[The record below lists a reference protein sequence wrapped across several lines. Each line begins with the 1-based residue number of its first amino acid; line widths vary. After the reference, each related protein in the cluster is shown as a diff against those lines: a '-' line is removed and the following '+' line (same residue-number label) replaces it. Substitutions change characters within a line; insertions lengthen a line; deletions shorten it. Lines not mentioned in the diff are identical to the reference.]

1 LKTIAIF
8 TGSRAE
14 FGLQL
19 PLLEKLKN
27 DKNFIVYL
35 LVGASHLNKDFGKTI
50 SEIEESGFSSN
61 YLIDFNH
68 GTDTLSSNP
77 KTISIGI
84 DLISN
89 ELKKINPDYFIV
101 YGDRYETFASVI
113 ASTQMG
119 IPTIH
124 VEGGDI
130 TEGGTFDDSVRHAI
144 TKLSHIHLATNEHSK
159 KRIIQMGEEAKR
171 VFNVGLPAIDFI
183 KNQDFTEPAEII
195 ERYNLKKIENII
207 IFTQHPIPINVKDI
221 ESDFSEIEDAFKEIN
236 NDNLK
241 IICTY
246 PNSDIGGKEIIKIL
260 KEWNLKFKN
269 LEVYKSLGR
278 RDLHGLLNLNN
289 TKYRK
294 KVVFIGNSSSAIK
307 EAPALNCPSLILG
320 NRQKGRLHAESVY
333 FTNISSKNIVDSV
346 NNIFEGFDSNL
357 YENTN
362 NFYGE
367 GLMAEKT
374 LEILN
379 ALPNRQE
386 LLLKKFNEI
395 KNFNI

>member
-1 LKTIAIF
+1 MKTIAIF

-159 KRIIQMGEEAKR
+159 KELYKWEKR
-171 VFNVGLPAIDFI
+171 QNEF
-183 KNQDFTEPAEII
+183 
-195 ERYNLKKIENII
+195 
-207 IFTQHPIPINVKDI
+207 
-221 ESDFSEIEDAFKEIN
+221 
-236 NDNLK
+236 
-241 IICTY
+241 
-246 PNSDIGGKEIIKIL
+246 
-260 KEWNLKFKN
+260 
-269 LEVYKSLGR
+269 
-278 RDLHGLLNLNN
+278 
-289 TKYRK
+289 
-294 KVVFIGNSSSAIK
+294 
-307 EAPALNCPSLILG
+307 
-320 NRQKGRLHAESVY
+320 
-333 FTNISSKNIVDSV
+333 
-346 NNIFEGFDSNL
+346 
-357 YENTN
+357 
-362 NFYGE
+362 
-367 GLMAEKT
+367 LM
-374 LEILN
+374 
-379 ALPNRQE
+379 
-386 LLLKKFNEI
+386 
-395 KNFNI
+395 

>member
-1 LKTIAIF
+1 
-8 TGSRAE
+8 
-14 FGLQL
+14 
-19 PLLEKLKN
+19 
-27 DKNFIVYL
+27 
-35 LVGASHLNKDFGKTI
+35 
-50 SEIEESGFSSN
+50 
-61 YLIDFNH
+61 
-68 GTDTLSSNP
+68 
-77 KTISIGI
+77 
-84 DLISN
+84 
-89 ELKKINPDYFIV
+89 
-101 YGDRYETFASVI
+101 
-113 ASTQMG
+113 M
-119 IPTIH
+119 
-124 VEGGDI
+124 
-130 TEGGTFDDSVRHAI
+130 
-144 TKLSHIHLATNEHSK
+144 
-159 KRIIQMGEEAKR
+159 
-171 VFNVGLPAIDFI
+171 
-183 KNQDFTEPAEII
+183 
-195 ERYNLKKIENII
+195 
-207 IFTQHPIPINVKDI
+207 
-221 ESDFSEIEDAFKEIN
+221 
-236 NDNLK
+236 
-241 IICTY
+241 
-246 PNSDIGGKEIIKIL
+246 
-260 KEWNLKFKN
+260 
-269 LEVYKSLGR
+269 
-278 RDLHGLLNLNN
+278 HGLLNLNN